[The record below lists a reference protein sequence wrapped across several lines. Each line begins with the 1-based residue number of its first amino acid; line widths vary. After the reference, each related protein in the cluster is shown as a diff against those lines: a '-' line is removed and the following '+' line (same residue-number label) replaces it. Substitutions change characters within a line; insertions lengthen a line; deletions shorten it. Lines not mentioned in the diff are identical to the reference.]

1 VLIEERKPFRQT
13 NLETELV
20 QMKLSS
26 AVLSSLIIF
35 VVTFVAFAQAKDPLS
50 SENLRSLVEN
60 GNYGELEKL
69 VTKENVNKL
78 FIEGES
84 LLTKAI
90 EKNDKTLFELLI
102 AKGID
107 VNLANDDFYG
117 STQLMACSGYGNLE
131 FAKILIAKG
140 ADVNRQDKSG
150 DTVIHWSAYSGQIA
164 FTELLLDNGARI
176 DVKSKHA
183 DGVLEIAL
191 KEYQNSISDLLIYR
205 EKTRHQLN
213 PEARRIAYAVKNN
226 DLERVRS
233 QIGKFDVNQ
242 KDEAGTPLLTLA
254 TERGFLEIAE
264 LLLENGADIDA
275 MNAVGHTAINRAVF
289 FGKTATIDFLLAK
302 KADVN
307 KTDKKF
313 VLTPLMA
320 AARKN
325 RHEIG
330 EKLIKSGANI
340 NQTNSIDNFTP
351 ILWAVYSDNYEFV
364 KMILMYDP
372 DLSVISKYETDVF
385 KVAKGKTKELLEL
398 HVKKSKK

>member
-1 VLIEERKPFRQT
+1 
-13 NLETELV
+13 
-20 QMKLSS
+20 MKLSS

-69 VTKENVNKL
+69 ITKENVNKL

-205 EKTRHQLN
+205 EKTRH
-213 PEARRIAYAVKNN
+213 
-226 DLERVRS
+226 
-233 QIGKFDVNQ
+233 
-242 KDEAGTPLLTLA
+242 
-254 TERGFLEIAE
+254 
-264 LLLENGADIDA
+264 
-275 MNAVGHTAINRAVF
+275 
-289 FGKTATIDFLLAK
+289 
-302 KADVN
+302 
-307 KTDKKF
+307 
-313 VLTPLMA
+313 
-320 AARKN
+320 
-325 RHEIG
+325 
-330 EKLIKSGANI
+330 
-340 NQTNSIDNFTP
+340 
-351 ILWAVYSDNYEFV
+351 
-364 KMILMYDP
+364 
-372 DLSVISKYETDVF
+372 
-385 KVAKGKTKELLEL
+385 
-398 HVKKSKK
+398 